1 MPRAERSPL
10 RLRSILLTGVLA
22 VFVAACGGSASSS
35 PAASSAAPAAPT
47 DAPASVAPTVA
58 SSPAANASGGVELP
72 HGAPELEAT
81 LPDKIHDAT
90 LVKFSLGKDDLGTN
104 AGVAALTDAI
114 TAAGGDPASVQLA
127 VANDAP
133 AGTVNL
139 IALRGDGVDG
149 AALVTAYADTAI
161 STGQSTSSSTST
173 VGGKAVTRLVSPA
186 ANPVGDLWIYAVGDT
201 LYGVQSKDE
210 ALAAEVLAQ
219 LP

>member
-1 MPRAERSPL
+1 
-10 RLRSILLTGVLA
+10 
-22 VFVAACGGSASSS
+22 
-35 PAASSAAPAAPT
+35 
-47 DAPASVAPTVA
+47 
-58 SSPAANASGGVELP
+58 LP
-72 HGAPELEAT
+72 HGAPELEAS
-81 LPDKIHDAT
+81 LPDTVRDAT

-104 AGVAALTDAI
+104 AGVAALTDII
-114 TAAGGDPASVQLA
+114 TAAGGDPASIQLA

-133 AGTVNL
+133 AGTVNV

-149 AALVTAYADTAI
+149 AALVTAYADSAI

-186 ANPVGDLWIYAVGDT
+186 ANPVGDLWIYAAGDT